1 MADSSAPPPGF
12 SVDETGRRRWWSGT
26 GWTEPAPDS
35 AGVVRAGRP
44 SEAQLRDILDRAV
57 SKYLEHGYSVRS
69 IRGRRAVVTKR
80 QRVNVLLNLL
90 LALVT
95 GGLWLIVL
103 AVRLLNWPTD
113 RVVLTI
119 DDRGETCTPSSPD
132 VSGRYPASAGS
143 TSDR

>member
-12 SVDETGRRRWWSGT
+12 YSDETGRRRWWSGSA
-26 GWTEPAPDS
+26 WAEQIDAPAR
-35 AGVVRAGRP
+35 VVPSGMP

-90 LALVT
+90 LAVVT

-119 DDRGETCTPSSPD
+119 DDRGDLHPEFS
-132 VSGRYPASAGS
+132 
-143 TSDR
+143 